1 MQLIKKNQNCKLLL
15 IIFYFIISSNILSA
29 QSFHSFLIPKTVSV
43 SFFKHFPGII
53 PFWKKVDTHYEAG
66 FHQNGK
72 EMSALF
78 DANGTLTE
86 TEVAIKIAELPA
98 AIHQYIQQKYPG
110 ATIKEASI
118 ITLAN
123 GTKHYEAEVNGQD
136 LIFDSAGNFI

>member
-1 MQLIKKNQNCKLLL
+1 MKKLMGLLL
-15 IIFYFIISSNILSA
+15 GLVVLAGTVTA
-29 QSFHSFLIPKTVSV
+29 QKLRESQVPAAVKAAFAQ
-43 SFFKHFPGII
+43 HFPHVTAK
-53 PFWKKVDTHYEAG
+53 WEKVDTHYEAG

-136 LIFDSAGNFI
+136 LIFDSAGNFIKAVKA